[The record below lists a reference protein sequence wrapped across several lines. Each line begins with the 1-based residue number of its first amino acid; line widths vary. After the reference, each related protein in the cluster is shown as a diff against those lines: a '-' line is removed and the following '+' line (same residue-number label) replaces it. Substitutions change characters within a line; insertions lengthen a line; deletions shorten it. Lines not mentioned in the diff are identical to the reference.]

1 MSCWWPGTI
10 LEAGIFYIIFFIIIL
25 NTWRLCEWGFKLVLR
40 CLIENKWPYV
50 MRCAIWTHLYNL
62 KNVKNTHRGVLIL
75 VKLQASACTF
85 TKINTLPWVFFAFF
99 KLYKWY
105 QIPATITIFISI
117 QFVWLY
123 SLWLVSNLK
132 DKIGQ
137 DAVKHRHE
145 SMNYKEFK
153 KFLAKTMFFLLP
165 HSDLLCNSQIKLQ

>member
-99 KLYKWY
+99 KLYKCE
-105 QIPATITIFISI
+105 QIAHRIT
-117 QFVWLY
+117 
-123 SLWLVSNLK
+123 
-132 DKIGQ
+132 
-137 DAVKHRHE
+137 
-145 SMNYKEFK
+145 FK
-153 KFLAKTMFFLLP
+153 KNFLCWVTFKMLTVGEGLFTKPVYSVLTNVIN
-165 HSDLLCNSQIKLQ
+165 LCGEIQIRKSRHYGGQAM